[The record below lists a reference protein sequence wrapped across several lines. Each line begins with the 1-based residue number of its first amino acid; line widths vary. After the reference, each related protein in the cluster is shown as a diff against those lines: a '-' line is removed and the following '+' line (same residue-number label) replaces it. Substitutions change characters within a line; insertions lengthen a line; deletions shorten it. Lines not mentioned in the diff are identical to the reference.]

1 MALPPSPTKS
11 GRASPNLYHLD
22 VRQQP
27 RQARMAGSGEKADRR
42 PIDPPPIIRLRIRR
56 PSARKK
62 PAHLLTDDDLA
73 TPTLTHTLFMFA
85 SLVEE
90 DSEQEMFEVCGSKTA
105 VVSGSVVSSLF
116 HLRDQSC
123 FVFPD
128 MSVRMEGRWRFKMS
142 LYEVSEDGAEF
153 RTSILTDVFQVY
165 SSKRF
170 PGMSK
175 STELSRSF
183 AQQGLKLRIRR
194 PESVN
199 HEDSNEPP
207 TPPTPVSAPKKPTAR
222 RTSNESFAE
231 PTPRRPSAPVAS
243 TSQHGLGVHPPPPPR
258 LFASWDA
265 ATGAARA
272 RTSPQLAS
280 RGLLAA
286 PAREAPL
293 GGVVPR
299 PPTIAPAPS
308 APPHAP
314 QQSYSGPQR
323 TASGSHRLQAHPYGL
338 LQAAPTFPH
347 ARPLP
352 PPRAHTFAHQAV
364 PPSSHSYPPP
374 RSRAHYPLHPH
385 SPPPILAPLRHH
397 LGPPHSPS
405 SASTAGSSR
414 PPSAASTS
422 ASSSYMATGP
432 HSHHAHDQPQLRLSP
447 PSLSSSSSRPQTQAA
462 ESSLRSTDAP
472 VASAASPACDS
483 DRPAGS
489 PARPTPARTGS
500 LAMLLGEGRDAKE
513 VDGGDGEAMFY

>member
-1 MALPPSPTKS
+1 MIAAAVQHPPAMPAAPSPTKS
-11 GRASPNLYHLD
+11 GRASPSLYHLD

-42 PIDPPPIIRLRIRR
+42 PIDPPPIIRLRVRR

-90 DSEQEMFEVCGSKTA
+90 DTEQELFEVHGSKTA

-194 PESVN
+194 PESSN
-199 HEDSNEPP
+199 PEDADEIS
-207 TPPTPVSAPKKPTAR
+207 TPPVPAPAPKKPTAR

-231 PTPRRPSAPVAS
+231 PSPRRPSAPVAS
-243 TSQHGLGVHPPPPPR
+243 TSQHGLGVHSLPPQR
-258 LFASWDA
+258 LWASWDA
-265 ATGAARA
+265 ANGAPRA
-272 RTSPQLAS
+272 GASPQLPPRAVS
-280 RGLLAA
+280 Y
-286 PAREAPL
+286 
-293 GGVVPR
+293 GGAVLH
-299 PPTIAPAPS
+299 PPTFGPPPS
-308 APPHAP
+308 VAPHAA

-323 TASGSHRLQAHPYGL
+323 TASGSYRVQAHPYGL
-338 LQAAPTFPH
+338 PQSAPPPNY
-347 ARPLP
+347 ARPFP
-352 PPRAHTFAHQAV
+352 PPRAHTFAHHAL
-364 PPSSHSYPPP
+364 PPSSHSYPPSRP
-374 RSRAHYPLHPH
+374 RAHHPLHPH
-385 SPPPILAPLRHH
+385 SPPSVLAPLRHH
-397 LGPPHSPS
+397 LGPPHPTS
-405 SASTAGSSR
+405 STSSSR
-414 PPSAASTS
+414 PPSAAPASTS
-422 ASSSYMATGP
+422 SAYTASHP
-432 HSHHAHDQPQLRLSP
+432 HHHEQQQLRLSP

-472 VASAASPACDS
+472 AATVATPVLEGE
-483 DRPAGS
+483 AGS
-489 PARPTPARTGS
+489 PVRPTPARTGS

-513 VDGGDGEAMFY
+513 LDGDEGEAMFL

>member
-1 MALPPSPTKS
+1 MTAAPSPTKS
-11 GRASPNLYHLD
+11 GRASPSLYHLD

-90 DSEQEMFEVCGSKTA
+90 DTEQEMFELHGSKTA
-105 VVSGSVVSSLF
+105 VVTGSVVSSLF

-142 LYEVSEDGAEF
+142 LYEVSEEGAEF

-194 PESVN
+194 PGSS
-199 HEDSNEPP
+199 HEDGDELSAPP
-207 TPPTPVSAPKKPTAR
+207 APAPAPKKPAPR
-222 RTSNESFAE
+222 RKSKDASAE
-231 PTPRRPSAPVAS
+231 PIPRRPSAPVAS
-243 TSQHGLGVHPPPPPR
+243 TSQQGLGLQPTSQRPW
-258 LFASWDA
+258 ASWDT
-265 ATGAARA
+265 ATGAPDAGSSRQLHTRA
-272 RTSPQLAS
+272 ALATV
-280 RGLLAA
+280 
-286 PAREAPL
+286 PARDL
-293 GGVVPR
+293 SHGGAVPR
-299 PPTIAPAPS
+299 PPTLGPPPS
-308 APPHAP
+308 ASSQAP
-314 QQSYSGPQR
+314 QTSHSGPQR
-323 TASGSHRLQAHPYGL
+323 SASGSYRAHAHPYGPP
-338 LQAAPTFPH
+338 QPAPAH
-347 ARPLP
+347 AYARPFP
-352 PPRAHTFAHQAV
+352 PPRAHAFAHHAL
-364 PPSSHSYPPP
+364 PPSSHSYPSTRP
-374 RSRAHYPLHPH
+374 RAHHPLRSH
-385 SPPPILAPLRHH
+385 SPPPVLAPLRHH
-397 LGPPHSPS
+397 LGAPLSTS
-405 SASTAGSSR
+405 SASTASSSR

-422 ASSSYMATGP
+422 ASSTYTSSHP
-432 HSHHAHDQPQLRLSP
+432 HPHPHAHHHEPHLRLSP
-447 PSLSSSSSRPQTQAA
+447 PTLGSSSRPQTQAA
-462 ESSLRSTDAP
+462 ESSLRSTDASCAAATSDVDDEGDAP
-472 VASAASPACDS
+472 V
-483 DRPAGS
+483 RPA
-489 PARPTPARTGS
+489 PARMGS

-513 VDGGDGEAMFY
+513 LDGDDGEAMFL